1 MSKAYSSNLTQDQ
14 WELLEP
20 LIPVGKTGG
29 RPRVVEMWRVINAIF
44 YVLTLLMYLAKLTG
58 RLAKLAN
65 GIHILQK
72 LAKRWNMGKYP

>member
-29 RPRVVEMWRVINAIF
+29 RPRVVEMWQVINAIF
-44 YVLTLLMYLAKLTG
+44 YVLTLLMQYCSVKG
-58 RLAKLAN
+58 R
-65 GIHILQK
+65 
-72 LAKRWNMGKYP
+72 